1 MSDITKFQNG
11 ELIEQQV
18 QKINDFLEII
28 GLPSDNIIANVSE
41 RDIIGKNLP
50 QYIYDLPAELKR
62 DARYLSKF
70 VVGAGF
76 GLFDYALNSVWNE
89 VVLSLRQKAIAY
101 GIEIFFD
108 KAVGG
113 ALRATYKKEEDLAGL
128 KDNVLLNTCKTLEL
142 ISETTYKKLSHILD
156 MRNDIGI
163 SHPTNYTI
171 NAFELLGWLQ
181 TCIQDVLKDQPSPEA
196 IRVKAFIDN
205 LKDYGTTIDQAT
217 IDSIK
222 PQIESLATHHCDS
235 IIRTIFGI
243 YVSKDTD
250 QIIKKNISLLSP
262 IVWPCC
268 SDEERYKL
276 GIILA
281 GYNSNLH
288 KDKYKKGEE
297 FFTIV
302 KGNSFRTTNE
312 KIVALDNLAARLKDA
327 HYGWD
332 NFYHEV
338 PIIENILTF
347 ITKSSDIP
355 VQVANPLIKS
365 VMLCRIGK
373 GISYYGGVAP
383 DGKEYYDYF
392 FSILG
397 EEYIPIFISLLTT
410 FEIQQRLSAK
420 IGMKQGIELITKV
433 RENIVSAK
441 YIECLNYLIREFP
454 KSERIIFN
462 TEFKKISGAF
472 LKWKE

>member
-18 QKINDFLEII
+18 QKITDFLEII

-89 VVLSLRQKAIAY
+89 VVVSLRQKAIAY
-101 GIEIFFD
+101 GLEIFFD

-163 SHPTNYTI
+163 SHPTNYKI

-196 IRVKAFIDN
+196 IKVKAFIDN
-205 LKDYGTTIDQAT
+205 LKDYGATIDQAK

-222 PQIESLATHHCDS
+222 HQIQSLATHHCDS

-250 QIIKKNISLLSP
+250 Q
-262 IVWPCC
+262 V
-268 SDEERYKL
+268 
-276 GIILA
+276 
-281 GYNSNLH
+281 
-288 KDKYKKGEE
+288 
-297 FFTIV
+297 
-302 KGNSFRTTNE
+302 
-312 KIVALDNLAARLKDA
+312 
-327 HYGWD
+327 
-332 NFYHEV
+332 
-338 PIIENILTF
+338 
-347 ITKSSDIP
+347 
-355 VQVANPLIKS
+355 
-365 VMLCRIGK
+365 
-373 GISYYGGVAP
+373 
-383 DGKEYYDYF
+383 
-392 FSILG
+392 
-397 EEYIPIFISLLTT
+397 
-410 FEIQQRLSAK
+410 
-420 IGMKQGIELITKV
+420 
-433 RENIVSAK
+433 
-441 YIECLNYLIREFP
+441 
-454 KSERIIFN
+454 
-462 TEFKKISGAF
+462 
-472 LKWKE
+472 